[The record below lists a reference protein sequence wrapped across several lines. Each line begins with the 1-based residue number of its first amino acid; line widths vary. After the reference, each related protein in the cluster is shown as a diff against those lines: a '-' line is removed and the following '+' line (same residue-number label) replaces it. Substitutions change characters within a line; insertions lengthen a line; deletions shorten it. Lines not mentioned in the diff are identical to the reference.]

1 MVGIVLILTLYKII
15 VMVLGISAFRVQ
27 SDGSPLP
34 NARNL
39 TLTMFQDTRRIC
51 NHKNNELL
59 VPWGQF
65 ITHDTAFS
73 PVRSIN
79 STFPGKK
86 LC

>member
-1 MVGIVLILTLYKII
+1 MII
-15 VMVLGISAFRVQ
+15 QIKCYMGLGISAFRVQ

-39 TLTMFQDTRRIC
+39 TLTMFQDTLRIC
-51 NHKNNELL
+51 DHQNNELL

-73 PVRSIN
+73 PVRSV
-79 STFPGKK
+79 SSSFPGKILLK
-86 LC
+86 FQ